1 VTETALVTAAPPK
14 GNGGHPGDLIFS
26 CIRRFFLPVFP
37 RMFSLQQFFGKGDL
51 FQELL
56 ESAAQETRES
66 VRLVIEL
73 MKSPDNTQNLDDLI
87 LTRQRQKKIS
97 EQISSQLVKTFITG
111 LERED
116 IEALARG
123 LFRISKTAEKLA
135 DRLIMAN
142 HHLDGID
149 FSRQADM
156 MAKAADAICSM
167 VQQLRDMDDLEKIK
181 AFNDHL
187 RLVEAESDKYMN
199 DLLRDLYNG
208 KYEAIR
214 AMVIRDVYELM
225 EKVVDRCHDAGNVV
239 MQIVLKN
246 S

>member
-1 VTETALVTAAPPK
+1 
-14 GNGGHPGDLIFS
+14 
-26 CIRRFFLPVFP
+26 
-37 RMFSLQQFFGKGDL
+37 MFSIQQFFSKGDR

-56 ESAAQETRES
+56 EAAAQESHES

-73 MKSPDNTQNLDDLI
+73 MKSPHNTQNLDDLI
-87 LTRQRQKKIS
+87 IARRREKKIS
-97 EQISSQLVKTFITG
+97 EQISTELVKTFITG

-123 LFRISKTAEKLA
+123 LFRIPKTAEKLA
-135 DRLIMAN
+135 ERIVMAG

-149 FSRQADM
+149 FSKQAEM
-156 MAKAADAICSM
+156 MAKATDAIHGM
-167 VQQLRDMDDLEKIK
+167 VKQLRHIEDMEKIK
-181 AFNDHL
+181 TFNDRL
-187 RLVEAESDKYMN
+187 QLVEVEADKHMN

-208 KYEAIR
+208 KYDAIR
-214 AMVIRDVYELM
+214 AIVVRDVYELM

>member
-1 VTETALVTAAPPK
+1 
-14 GNGGHPGDLIFS
+14 
-26 CIRRFFLPVFP
+26 
-37 RMFSLQQFFGKGDL
+37 MFSIQQFFSKGDR

-56 ESAAQETRES
+56 EAAAQESHES

-73 MKSPDNTQNLDDLI
+73 MKSPHNTQNLDDLI
-87 LTRQRQKKIS
+87 IARRKEKKIS
-97 EQISSQLVKTFITG
+97 EQISTELVKTFITG

-123 LFRISKTAEKLA
+123 LFRIPKTAEKLA
-135 DRLIMAN
+135 ERIVMAG

-149 FSRQADM
+149 FSKQAEM
-156 MAKAADAICSM
+156 MAKATDAIHGM
-167 VQQLRDMDDLEKIK
+167 VKQLRHIEDMEKIK
-181 AFNDHL
+181 TFNDRL
-187 RLVEAESDKYMN
+187 QLVEVEADKHMN

-208 KYEAIR
+208 KYDAIR
-214 AMVIRDVYELM
+214 AIVVRDVYELM